1 MEREY
6 SIGVILENISQF
18 LNVFPILS
26 TTILLTAV
34 QNFSICTPNTLSKKY
49 FAILR
54 KAWNAET
61 AILCSEQL
69 FSPRIQQTFRTEI
82 ASSKWDQVSEK

>member
-1 MEREY
+1 MEHEY

-34 QNFSICTPNTLSKKY
+34 QNVSTCTPSTLSKKD
-49 FAILR
+49 FAILHE
-54 KAWNAET
+54 AWNAET

-69 FSPRIQQTFRTEI
+69 FSPRQQTFRTEI